1 MENTN
6 LTQKLSS
13 YKVPAAAVDV
23 ITKTRVAFMVGV
35 SGAGKDTVME
45 HLLAS
50 GKYHYIV
57 SHTTRSPRSNHGI
70 PEQDGVEYHFIDLTT
85 AEQMLDEGK
94 FIEAKM
100 YSGNVYGTSVAEI
113 QKAHDEGKIAIS
125 DIEVQGVAEYKAV
138 APNVIPIFLLPPD
151 YATWQQRLAGRHE
164 ASHLAAEDMQKRM
177 QTAKAE
183 LRDALDKD
191 YFEFVINRDLE
202 ETVKIVDEV
211 AHGNLSTKHNQEA
224 RKVAEELLRE
234 LEQI

>member
-1 MENTN
+1 MENTH
-6 LTQKLSS
+6 LAQKLSE
-13 YKVPAAAVDV
+13 YKVPPQAIEV
-23 ITKTRVAFMVGV
+23 ITKTQVTFLVGV
-35 SGAGKDTVME
+35 SGAGKDTVMKQ
-45 HLLAS
+45 LLA
-50 GKYHYIV
+50 GGEYHYIV
-57 SHTTRSPRSNHGI
+57 SHTTRQPRSNHGI
-70 PEQDGVEYHFIDLTT
+70 PEQDGVEYHFIDLEA

-164 ASHLAAEDMQKRM
+164 ASQLAAEDMQKRM

-191 YFEFVINRDLE
+191 YFEFVINRDLA

-211 AHGNLSTKHNQEA
+211 AHGSLSTKHNLEA
-224 RKVAEELLRE
+224 RKVAEELLKE
-234 LEQI
+234 LKQL